1 MARGNSTPAIQ
12 SLDRG
17 LILLETVGRSPQA
30 VSLREL
36 TAVLSIDPS
45 SVFRLANTLK
55 RRGFLAQVPGG
66 YVLGPS
72 LWRLACGLQWT
83 SGLRELAR
91 DRLAALAVQ
100 VGETTHLLI
109 RVGREAVAVHDE
121 LTPKPVVALRP
132 GRSEPLHCTAVGKA
146 LLADFD
152 LPRLQALFGNDP
164 LPAFTPRTICAL
176 PALAEECRRTRERG
190 FAQDDQEM
198 FEGVRCVAAPI
209 RDASGEIV
217 AAVSITAPV
226 DRLPLRNRKP
236 LGLQAMR
243 TADEISVQLG
253 YAGGS

>member
-1 MARGNSTPAIQ
+1 MPRPATPLIQ
-12 SLDRG
+12 SVDRA
-17 LILLETVGRSPQA
+17 LVLLETVGKSPRP

-36 TAVLSIDPS
+36 TGVLSIDSS

-55 RRGFLAQVPGG
+55 RRGFLSQGPGG
-66 YVLGPS
+66 YTLGPS
-72 LWRLACGLQWT
+72 LWRLASTLHWT
-83 SGLRELAR
+83 SGLRDLAR
-91 DRLAALAVQ
+91 NHLAALAAQ

-121 LTPKPVVALRP
+121 LTQKPVVALRP

-152 LPRLQALFGNDP
+152 LEQLQSLFGAEP
-164 LPAFTPRTICAL
+164 LPRFTQRTVCAL

-209 RDASGEIV
+209 RDSSGGIV
-217 AAVSITAPV
+217 AAISITAPV
-226 DRLPLRNRKP
+226 DRLPLRNRKA
-236 LGLQAMR
+236 LGQQAMR
-243 TADEISVQLG
+243 VAGEISLKLG
-253 YAGGS
+253 YTGPQ